1 MIQDVLSFSSCL
13 TCTLPRLGRHRRR
26 AFCDDVLALPLT
38 VDRGKTDFL
47 VRKAQCLYSNV
58 PYCTQS
64 SEQTSIH
71 ASFNAYSELNPEG
84 SPFFRAVA
92 ADGLFA
98 RVFFFF
104 FLKGSSYF
112 LTARRSPGL
121 GLLFPGREL

>member
-1 MIQDVLSFSSCL
+1 MCCLSPAASPAPCL
-13 TCTLPRLGRHRRR
+13 GWGGTAA

-104 FLKGSSYF
+104 FKGEF
-112 LTARRSPGL
+112 LLSDS
-121 GLLFPGREL
+121 